1 MKRRDLLKTAA
12 FFAIT
17 LAAANNLTASERA
30 DKPNIVYMMLD
41 ADEFTLGQMFKSAGY
56 ATGGFGKWG
65 TFS

>member
-1 MKRRDLLKTAA
+1 M
-12 FFAIT
+12 
-17 LAAANNLTASERA
+17 ANNLTAIERA